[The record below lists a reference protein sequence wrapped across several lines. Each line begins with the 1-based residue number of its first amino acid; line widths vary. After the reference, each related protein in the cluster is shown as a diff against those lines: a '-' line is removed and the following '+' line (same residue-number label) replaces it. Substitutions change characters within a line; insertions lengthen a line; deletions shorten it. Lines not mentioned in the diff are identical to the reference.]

1 MPNLSSLDS
10 RQHAVTGLTSAQV
23 AERIELGLTNA
34 QKLDSSRSF
43 ASILRANHFTLF
55 NAVVGGAFIVLLLL
69 GQWKD
74 ALFGFAV
81 VTNISIGIIQEF
93 IAKRSLDQLALLHQ
107 PDARVRRNGEVVQI
121 EVHQIVL
128 DDLLE
133 LRAGDQILADAVVI
147 EHKGIDI
154 DESLLTGESE
164 PVQKNEGDEV
174 LAGSGVMEGSATAR
188 VIRVGADTY
197 ASKITL
203 EARRFSLV
211 NSELRNSLAR
221 IVKWIS
227 WALVPMMAI
236 AINGQVQAVGGW
248 GFAISSGRWLEAL
261 VASIASIV
269 GMVPQG
275 LVLITSIAFA
285 VAALK
290 LSRRK
295 VLVQELPAVEGLAR
309 VDTICFD
316 KTGTLTQGE
325 IRFDEAAELAP
336 IAKTTGRATGSGNLG
351 GSSVEGSRFRD
362 WREVLGFFGA
372 HPDANA
378 TTLCLRGHFEA
389 PADLRST
396 AETAFT
402 SKLKYSS
409 FTFERAISGSGS
421 GAGGKHTHET
431 FTLGA
436 PEMVLDPKIHSD
448 ALSAASALANT
459 GRRTLV
465 LAASAGDANQD
476 SPAVRVPLAL
486 VTFREQVRT
495 DAAET
500 LGYFKAQGVNVKV
513 ISGDN
518 PNTVAA
524 VAREAGLEFE
534 GSGFDAR
541 NLPDNL
547 TELANLLETE
557 TVFGRVTPEQKRN
570 MVAAMQS
577 RGHVIAMTGDG
588 VNDALALKKADLGI
602 AMGSAAAATKA
613 VSNLV
618 LLDSKFSSLPGVV
631 SEGRRVIANIERVSR
646 LFLTKVV
653 WAMTLTLVFG
663 GFLWAY
669 PILPRQISAMDVFTI
684 GLPSFAL
691 ALLPNPRR
699 YVPGFLKRALLFCLP
714 GGLII
719 GGAVITLDIWLRG
732 LGYSV
737 EQERTSTTILI
748 SLAGLWVLAALAR
761 PFTKASFVIVLAM
774 YGLMV
779 ITFSV
784 PLIGSFFGF
793 AQLNPEQWLAP
804 VALGVLVCAGL
815 ETVNRV
821 VATKAQAR

>member
-1 MPNLSSLDS
+1 MPNLTNLDA
-10 RQHAVTGLTSAQV
+10 RQHAITGLTSAQV
-23 AERIELGLTNA
+23 AERESEGLTNS
-34 QKLDSSRSF
+34 QKLDSSRSLG
-43 ASILRANHFTLF
+43 SILRANLFTLF
-55 NAVVGGAFIVLLLL
+55 NAVVGGSFLILVAL
-69 GQWKD
+69 GQFKD

-81 VTNISIGIIQEF
+81 ITNITIGIVQEF
-93 IAKRSLDQLALLHQ
+93 IAKRALDRLALLHQ
-107 PDARVRRNGEVVQI
+107 PAARVRRDGEIMQI
-121 EVHQIVL
+121 AVHQIVL

-133 LRAGDQILADAVVI
+133 LRAGDQILADAVVLHNSDL
-147 EHKGIDI
+147 EV

-164 PVQKNEGDEV
+164 SVQKTAGDEL
-174 LAGSGVMEGSATAR
+174 LAGSGVMQGAASAR
-188 VIRVGADTY
+188 VVRVGADTY

-221 IVKWIS
+221 VVKWIS
-227 WALVPMMAI
+227 WALVPLMAI

-248 GFAISSGRWLEAL
+248 SKAVANGRWLEAL

-290 LSRRK
+290 LARRK

-325 IRFDEAAELAP
+325 IQFDAVHKMPEADESNY
-336 IAKTTGRATGSGNLG
+336 RN
-351 GSSVEGSRFRD
+351 
-362 WREVLGFFGA
+362 WHEVLGFFGA

-378 TTLCLRGHFEA
+378 TTICLRGHFEA
-389 PADLRST
+389 S
-396 AETAFT
+396 AELKATEQTAFS
-402 SKLKYSS
+402 SKLKQSQ
-409 FTFERAISGSGS
+409 FTFASDQKTGQPVRF
-421 GAGGKHTHET
+421 ET

-436 PEMVLDPKIHSD
+436 PEMVLDSKMHAQ
-448 ALSAASALANT
+448 ALAAASALAKS

-465 LAASAGDANQD
+465 LAASIGPLSQDCAAN
-476 SPAVRVPLAL
+476 RVPLVL
-486 VTFREQVRT
+486 VTFREQVRF

-500 LGYFKAQGVNVKV
+500 LGYFKAQGVTVKV

-534 GSGFDAR
+534 GNGFDAR
-541 NLPDNL
+541 GLPQNI

-557 TVFGRVTPEQKRN
+557 TVFGRVTPEQKRD

-577 RGHVIAMTGDG
+577 RGHCIAMTGDG

-602 AMGSAAAATKA
+602 AMGTAAAATKA

-618 LLDSKFSSLPGVV
+618 LLDSRFASLPSVV
-631 SEGRRVIANIERVSR
+631 DEGRRVIANIDRVSR

-653 WAMTLTLVFG
+653 WAMIMTLVFG
-663 GFLWAY
+663 LAMWAY

-684 GLPSFAL
+684 GVPAFAL
-691 ALLPNPRR
+691 ALLPNPKR
-699 YVPGFLKRALLFCLP
+699 YAGGFLQRALYFCVP
-714 GGLII
+714 AGLLI
-719 GGAVITLDIWLRG
+719 GGAVISLDLFYGSTGW
-732 LGYSV
+732 SV
-737 EQERTSTTILI
+737 AQQQTSTAIVM
-748 SLAGLWVLAALAR
+748 SLAGLWVLTALAR
-761 PFTKASFVIVLAM
+761 PFTRASLGIVAGM
-774 YGLMV
+774 YALM
-779 ITFSV
+779 IATFAV
-784 PLIGSFFGF
+784 PAVAQFFGF
-793 AQLNPEQWLAP
+793 GSLSPQQQLAP
-804 VALGVLVCAGL
+804 VALGLLVCAGL

-821 VATKAQAR
+821 VATKVSAR

>member
-1 MPNLSSLDS
+1 MAVLSTLDEA
-10 RQHAVTGLTSAQV
+10 QLAATGLTSAQV
-23 AERIELGLTNA
+23 TERVELGLTNQ
-34 QKLDSSRSF
+34 QKMDSSRSF
-43 ASILRANHFTLF
+43 ASILRANLFTLF
-55 NAVVGGAFIVLLLL
+55 NAVVGGAFLILLAL

-93 IAKRSLDQLALLHQ
+93 IAKRALDRLALLHQ
-107 PDARVRRNGEVVQI
+107 PNARVRRNGESVQI
-121 EVHQIVL
+121 ETHQIVL

-133 LRAGDQILADAVVI
+133 LRAGDQILADAVIV
-147 EHKGIDI
+147 EQRDVDI

-164 PVQKNEGDEV
+164 PVQKRVGDEV
-174 LAGSGVMEGSATAR
+174 LAGSGVLEGSATAR

-211 NSELRNSLAR
+211 SSELRNSLAR
-221 IVKWIS
+221 IIKWIS
-227 WALVPMMAI
+227 WALVPMMLI

-248 GFAISSGRWLEAL
+248 GSALQDGRWLEAT

-290 LSRRK
+290 LSRQK

-316 KTGTLTQGE
+316 KTGTLTQGD
-325 IRFDEAAELAP
+325 IRFDAMKELA
-336 IAKTTGRATGSGNLG
+336 A
-351 GSSVEGSRFRD
+351 SSNFRD

-372 HPDANA
+372 QADANA
-378 TTLCLRGHFEA
+378 TTLCLRGHFTA
-389 PADLRST
+389 PNSLT
-396 AETAFT
+396 AVGSVPF
-402 SKLKYSS
+402 SSSRKFSS
-409 FTFERAISGSGS
+409 FTFAASSGQGF
-421 GAGGKHTHET
+421 ET

-436 PEMVLDPKIHSD
+436 PEMVLDAKTHAD
-448 ALSAASALANT
+448 ALAAAGELANM

-465 LAASAGDANQD
+465 LTASAGAADQD
-476 SPAVRVPLAL
+476 LPTSRVALAL
-486 VTFREQVRT
+486 VTFREQVRL

-500 LGYFKAQGVNVKV
+500 LGYFKAQGVTVKV

-524 VAREAGLEFE
+524 VAREAGLEFQ
-534 GSGFDAR
+534 GTGFDAR
-541 NLPDNL
+541 NLPENL
-547 TELANLLETE
+547 TELANILEVE
-557 TVFGRVTPEQKRN
+557 SVFGRVTPEQKRN

-663 GFLWAY
+663 IFLWAY

-691 ALLPNPRR
+691 ALLPNSRR
-699 YVPGFLKRALLFCLP
+699 YLPGFLKRALYFCVP
-714 GGLII
+714 GGLIV
-719 GGAVITLDIWLRG
+719 GGSVIALDVWLRSA
-732 LGYSV
+732 GYSV
-737 EQERTSTTILI
+737 EEERTSTAILMSI
-748 SLAGLWVLAALAR
+748 AGLWVLCALAR
-761 PFTKASFVIVLAM
+761 PFTRASLSIVVAM
-774 YGLMV
+774 YALMV
-779 ITFSV
+779 GTFAV
-784 PLIGSFFGF
+784 PAIGNFFGF
-793 AQLNPEQWLAP
+793 TQLDPAQWFAP
-804 VALGVLVCAGL
+804 VLLGVLVCAGL
-815 ETVNRV
+815 ETVNRL
-821 VATKAQAR
+821 VAARAVTVGTAQPN

>member
-1 MPNLSSLDS
+1 MPEISNLDA
-10 RQHAVTGLTSAQV
+10 RQHAITGLTSAQV
-23 AERIELGLTNA
+23 IERETAGLTNA
-34 QKLDSSRSF
+34 QKLDSSRSLG
-43 ASILRANHFTLF
+43 SILRANIFTLF
-55 NAVVGGAFIVLLLL
+55 NAVVGGSFLLLVAL
-69 GQWKD
+69 GQFKD

-81 VTNISIGIIQEF
+81 ITNITIGIVQEF
-93 IAKRSLDQLALLHQ
+93 IAKRALDRLALLHQ
-107 PDARVRRNGEVVQI
+107 PNARVRRDGEIVQVA
-121 EVHQIVL
+121 VHQVVL

-147 EHKGIDI
+147 DNRGIDI

-164 PVQKNEGDEV
+164 SVQKNVGDEL
-174 LAGSGVMEGSATAR
+174 LAGSGVMQGSATAR
-188 VIRVGADTY
+188 VIRVGAETY

-227 WALVPMMAI
+227 WALIPMMAI
-236 AINGQVQAVGGW
+236 AINGQMQAVGGW
-248 GFAISSGRWLEAL
+248 STAVASGRWLEA
-261 VASIASIV
+261 VVGSVASIV

-290 LSRRK
+290 LSRSK

-325 IRFDEAAELAP
+325 IQFDAVRDLAP
-336 IAKTTGRATGSGNLG
+336 AATAH
-351 GSSVEGSRFRD
+351 RFRD
-362 WREVLGFFGA
+362 YREVLGFFGG

-378 TTLCLRGHFEA
+378 TTLCLRGHFSA
-389 PADLRST
+389 PQDLVATELTEFS
-396 AETAFT
+396 

-409 FTFERAISGSGS
+409 FTFEAANRGD
-421 GAGGKHTHET
+421 AGNNTQFET

-436 PEMVLDPKIHSD
+436 PEMVLDQNLHAD
-448 ALSAASALANT
+448 TLAAAGELANS

-465 LAASAGDANQD
+465 LAASAGLTAEAA
-476 SPAVRVPLAL
+476 PASRVALAL
-486 VTFREQVRT
+486 VTFREQVRA
-495 DAAET
+495 DAADT
-500 LGYFKAQGVNVKV
+500 LGYFKAQGVTVKV

-524 VAREAGLEFE
+524 VAREAGLEFD
-534 GSGFDAR
+534 GAGFDAR
-541 NLPDNL
+541 NLPENI
-547 TELANLLETE
+547 TELANLLETH

-602 AMGSAAAATKA
+602 ALGSAAAATKA

-618 LLDSKFSSLPGVV
+618 LLDSRFSSLPSVV
-631 SEGRRVIANIERVSR
+631 DEGRRVIANMERVSR

-663 GFLWAY
+663 LAMWSY

-684 GLPSFAL
+684 GAPAFAL
-691 ALLPNPRR
+691 ALLPNPKR
-699 YVPGFLKRALLFCLP
+699 YLPGFLKRALYFCVP

-719 GGAVITLDIWLRG
+719 GGAVIAVDVYLSGTDLPAAG
-732 LGYSV
+732 
-737 EQERTSTTILI
+737 QQTSTAILM

-761 PFTKASFVIVLAM
+761 PFTRASLSIVVAM
-774 YGLMV
+774 YALMV
-779 ITFSV
+779 ATFAV
-784 PLIGSFFGF
+784 PAVAQFFGF
-793 AQLNPEQWLAP
+793 GQLEPGQWLVP

-815 ETVNRV
+815 EAVNRV
-821 VATKAQAR
+821 VATKALAR

>member
-1 MPNLSSLDS
+1 MPNLNPLDETQLAS
-10 RQHAVTGLTSAQV
+10 TGLTSAQV
-23 AERIELGLTNA
+23 AERVELGLVNQ

-43 ASILRANHFTLF
+43 ASILRANLFTLF
-55 NAVVGGAFIVLLLL
+55 NAVVGGAFLILLAL

-93 IAKRSLDQLALLHQ
+93 IAKRALDRLALLHQ
-107 PDARVRRNGEVVQI
+107 PNARVRRNGESVQI
-121 EVHQIVL
+121 ETRQIVL

-133 LRAGDQILADAVVI
+133 LRAGDQILADAVIV
-147 EHKGIDI
+147 EQRNIDI

-164 PVQKNEGDEV
+164 PVQKGVGDEV
-174 LAGSGVMEGSATAR
+174 LAGSGVLEGSATAR

-211 NSELRNSLAR
+211 SSELRNSLAR
-221 IVKWIS
+221 IIKWIS
-227 WALVPMMAI
+227 WALVPMMLI

-248 GFAISSGRWLEAL
+248 SSALRDGRWLEAT

-290 LSRRK
+290 LSRQK

-316 KTGTLTQGE
+316 KTGTLTQGD
-325 IRFDEAAELAP
+325 IRFDAAQELAS
-336 IAKTTGRATGSGNLG
+336 GSN
-351 GSSVEGSRFRD
+351 FRE
-362 WREVLGFFGA
+362 WREVLGFFGVQA
-372 HPDANA
+372 DANA
-378 TTLCLRGHFEA
+378 TTLCLRGHFTA
-389 PADLRST
+389 PNSLT
-396 AETAFT
+396 AVGSVPF
-402 SKLKYSS
+402 SSSRKFSS
-409 FTFERAISGSGS
+409 FTFAASSGQGF
-421 GAGGKHTHET
+421 ET

-436 PEMVLDPKIHSD
+436 PEMVLDAKTHAD
-448 ALSAASALANT
+448 ALAAAGELANT

-465 LAASAGDANQD
+465 LTASAGAADQD
-476 SPAVRVPLAL
+476 LPTSRVALAL
-486 VTFREQVRT
+486 VTFREQVRL

-500 LGYFKAQGVNVKV
+500 LGYFKAQGVTVKV

-534 GSGFDAR
+534 GRGVDAR
-541 NLPDNL
+541 NLPENL
-547 TELANLLETE
+547 TELANILEVE
-557 TVFGRVTPEQKRN
+557 SVFGRVTPEQKRN

-602 AMGSAAAATKA
+602 AMGTAAAATKA
-613 VSNLV
+613 VANLV

-663 GFLWAY
+663 SFLLAY

-691 ALLPNPRR
+691 ALLPNSRR
-699 YVPGFLKRALLFCLP
+699 YLPGFLKRSLYFCVP

-719 GGAVITLDIWLRG
+719 GGAVIALDIWLRG
-732 LGYSV
+732 AGYSV
-737 EQERTSTTILI
+737 EAERTSTAILMSI
-748 SLAGLWVLAALAR
+748 AGLWVLCALAR
-761 PFTKASFVIVLAM
+761 PFTRASLTIVLAM
-774 YGLMV
+774 YALMV
-779 ITFSV
+779 ATFAV
-784 PLIGSFFGF
+784 PAVAHFFGF
-793 AQLNPEQWLAP
+793 AQLEPQQWLVP
-804 VALGVLVCAGL
+804 VLLGGLVCAGL
-815 ETVNRV
+815 ETVNRL
-821 VATKAQAR
+821 VAARAIALSAAQPN

>member
-1 MPNLSSLDS
+1 MPTLSLVDE
-10 RQHAVTGLTSAQV
+10 RQHAITGLTTAQV
-23 AERIELGLTNA
+23 IEREAAGLTNA
-34 QKLDSSRSF
+34 QKLDTSRSF
-43 ASILRANHFTLF
+43 SAILRANLFTLF
-55 NAVVGGAFIVLLLL
+55 NAVVGGAFLILVAL

-81 VTNISIGIIQEF
+81 ITNISIGIIQEF
-93 IAKRSLDQLALLHQ
+93 IAKRSLDRLALLHQ
-107 PDARVRRNGEVVQI
+107 PNARVRRDGEVIQVQ
-121 EVHQIVL
+121 VHQIVL

-133 LRAGDQILADAVVI
+133 LRAGDQILADAVVV
-147 EHKGIDI
+147 ENFGIDV

-164 PVQKNEGDEV
+164 PVQKNVGDEV

-188 VIRVGADTY
+188 VIRVGAETY

-211 NSELRNSLAR
+211 SSELRNSLAR

-227 WALVPMMAI
+227 WALIPMMAI

-248 GFAISSGRWLEAL
+248 SHVFDDGHWLEAI
-261 VASIASIV
+261 VGSIASIV

-325 IRFDEAAELAP
+325 IRYDAVHELPGAASESF
-336 IAKTTGRATGSGNLG
+336 KN
-351 GSSVEGSRFRD
+351 

-389 PADLRST
+389 PADLK
-396 AETAFT
+396 AIETVAFN
-402 SKLKYSS
+402 SKNKYSS
-409 FTFERAISGSGS
+409 FAFDGSEG
-421 GAGGKHTHET
+421 TTQT
-431 FTLGA
+431 FTFGA
-436 PEMVLDPKIHSD
+436 PEMVLDASKHAD
-448 ALSAASALANT
+448 ALAAATELANS

-465 LAASAGDANQD
+465 FTASAGAVAQD
-476 SPAVRVPLAL
+476 SPTTRLPLAL
-486 VTFREQVRT
+486 VTFREQVRLE
-495 DAAET
+495 AADT
-500 LGYFKAQGVNVKV
+500 LSYFKAQGVAVKV
-513 ISGDN
+513 ISGDS

-524 VAREAGLEFE
+524 VAREAGLEFD
-534 GSGFDAR
+534 GKGFDAR
-541 NLPDNL
+541 NLPENI

-557 TVFGRVTPEQKRN
+557 SVFGRVTPEQKRS
-570 MVAAMQS
+570 MVAALQS

-613 VSNLV
+613 VANLV

-631 SEGRRVIANIERVSR
+631 DEGRRVIANIERVSR

-699 YVPGFLKRALLFCLP
+699 YLPGFLKRALYFCVP

-719 GGAVITLDIWLRG
+719 GGAVIALDVWLRG
-732 LGYSV
+732 LGFTA
-737 EQERTSTTILI
+737 EQERTCTTILM
-748 SLAGLWVLAALAR
+748 SLAGLWVLSALAR
-761 PFTKASFVIVLAM
+761 PFTRASLAIVLAM
-774 YGLMV
+774 YGLMAL
-779 ITFSV
+779 TFGA
-784 PLIGSFFGF
+784 PAIGSFFGF
-793 AQLNPEQWLAP
+793 AQLSIEQWLPP

-815 ETVNRV
+815 EIVNRV

>member
-1 MPNLSSLDS
+1 MPNQSIADQPNLSNVDE
-10 RQHAVTGLTSAQV
+10 RQYAATGLTSAQV
-23 AERIELGLTNA
+23 IEREAAGLVNA
-34 QKLDSSRSF
+34 QKLDTSRSF
-43 ASILRANHFTLF
+43 SAILRANLFTLF
-55 NAVVGGAFIVLLLL
+55 NAVVGGAFLILLAL

-81 VTNISIGIIQEF
+81 ITNISIGIIQEF
-93 IAKRSLDQLALLHQ
+93 IAKRSLDKLALLHQ
-107 PDARVRRNGEVVQI
+107 PSARVRRNGEVLQI
-121 EVHQIVL
+121 AVHQIVL

-133 LRAGDQILADAVVI
+133 LRAGDQILADAVVF
-147 EHKGIDI
+147 ENFGLDV

-164 PVQKNEGDEV
+164 PVQKQVGDEV

-188 VIRVGADTY
+188 VIRVGAETY

-221 IVKWIS
+221 VVKWIS
-227 WALVPMMAI
+227 WALIPLMAI
-236 AINGQVQAVGGW
+236 AINGQIQAVGGPQAA
-248 GFAISSGRWLEAL
+248 FTDNRWLEAL

-325 IRFDEAAELAP
+325 IRFDAAHELAL
-336 IAKTTGRATGSGNLG
+336 AEAGTSSATAGL
-351 GSSVEGSRFRD
+351 D
-362 WREVLGFFGA
+362 WRQVLGFFGS

-378 TTLCLRGHFEA
+378 TTICLRGHFEA
-389 PADLRST
+389 GSLESS
-396 AETAFT
+396 ESVAFN

-409 FTFERAISGSGS
+409 FAFATEQGTR
-421 GAGGKHTHET
+421 T
-431 FTLGA
+431 FTFGA
-436 PEMVLDPKIHSD
+436 PEMVLDTRLHAETLAK
-448 ALSAASALANT
+448 ATELANT

-465 LAASAGDANQD
+465 LTVSSGSTQD
-476 SPAVRVPLAL
+476 DEPARRTPLAL
-486 VTFREQVRT
+486 ATFREQVRLE
-495 DAAET
+495 AADT
-500 LGYFKAQGVNVKV
+500 LSYFKAQGVNVKV
-513 ISGDN
+513 ISGDS

-534 GSGFDAR
+534 GKGFDAR
-541 NLPDNL
+541 NLPENI

-557 TVFGRVTPEQKRN
+557 AVFGRVTPEQKRS
-570 MVAAMQS
+570 MVAALQS

-613 VSNLV
+613 VANLV

-631 SEGRRVIANIERVSR
+631 DEGRRVIANIERVSR

-663 GFLWAY
+663 LLLWAY
-669 PILPRQISAMDVFTI
+669 PILPRHLSAMDVFTI

-699 YVPGFLKRALLFCLP
+699 YVPGFLKRALYFCLP

-719 GGAVITLDIWLRG
+719 GGAVIG
-732 LGYSV
+732 LEVWMQGQSFTF
-737 EQERTSTTILI
+737 EQQSTSTTILM
-748 SLAGLWVLAALAR
+748 SLAGLWVLTALAR
-761 PFTKASFVIVLAM
+761 PFTRASLAIVLAM
-774 YGLMV
+774 YGLMTL
-779 ITFSV
+779 TFALPIV
-784 PLIGSFFGF
+784 GSFFEF
-793 AQLNPEQWLAP
+793 VQLEPSQWIAP
-804 VALGVLVCAGL
+804 VAIGVLVCAGL
-815 ETVNRV
+815 EVVNRV
-821 VATKAQAR
+821 VATKALAR

>member
-1 MPNLSSLDS
+1 MATLTTLDET
-10 RQHAVTGLTSAQV
+10 QLAANGLTSAQV
-23 AERIELGLTNA
+23 AERVELGLVNQ

-43 ASILRANHFTLF
+43 ATILRANLFTLF
-55 NAVVGGAFIVLLLL
+55 NAVVGGAFIILLAL

-81 VTNISIGIIQEF
+81 VTNISIGIIQEY
-93 IAKRSLDQLALLHQ
+93 IAKRALDRLALLHQ
-107 PDARVRRNGEVVQI
+107 PNARVRRNGETLQI
-121 EVHQIVL
+121 ETHQIVL

-133 LRAGDQILADAVVI
+133 LRAGDQILADAVIV
-147 EHKGIDI
+147 EHRDVDI

-164 PVQKNEGDEV
+164 PVQKQIGDEV
-174 LAGSGVMEGSATAR
+174 LAGSGVLEGSATAR

-211 NSELRNSLAR
+211 SSELRNSLAR
-221 IVKWIS
+221 IIKWIS
-227 WALVPMMAI
+227 WALVPMMLI

-248 GFAISSGRWLEAL
+248 SSALKDGRWLEAA

-325 IRFDEAAELAP
+325 IRFDATHELVADP
-336 IAKTTGRATGSGNLG
+336 
-351 GSSVEGSRFRD
+351 RFRD
-362 WREVLGFFGA
+362 WHEVLGFFGA
-372 HPDANA
+372 DVDANA
-378 TTLCLRGHFEA
+378 TTLCLRAHFNA
-389 PADLRST
+389 PARLVAVGSIPFSSSRK
-396 AETAFT
+396 F
-402 SKLKYSS
+402 SS
-409 FTFERAISGSGS
+409 FTFAASSGQGF
-421 GAGGKHTHET
+421 ET

-436 PEMVLDPKIHSD
+436 PEMVLDAKTHAD
-448 ALSAASALANT
+448 ALAAAGELANT

-465 LAASAGDANQD
+465 LTASAGAADQD
-476 SPAVRVPLAL
+476 LPTSRVALAL
-486 VTFREQVRT
+486 VTFREKVRL

-500 LGYFKAQGVNVKV
+500 LGYFKAQGVTVKV

-534 GSGFDAR
+534 GNGFDAR
-541 NLPDNL
+541 NLPENL
-547 TELANLLETE
+547 TELANILESE
-557 TVFGRVTPEQKRN
+557 SVFGRVTPEQKRN

-663 GFLWAY
+663 TFLWAY

-691 ALLPNPRR
+691 ALLPNARR
-699 YVPGFLKRALLFCLP
+699 YVPGFLKRSLYFCVP
-714 GGLII
+714 AGLII
-719 GGAVITLDIWLRG
+719 GGAVIALDVWLRSAG
-732 LGYSV
+732 HSV
-737 EQERTSTTILI
+737 EEERTSTAILMSI
-748 SLAGLWVLAALAR
+748 AGLWVLCALAR
-761 PFTKASFVIVLAM
+761 PFTRASLSIVIAM
-774 YGLMV
+774 YALMV
-779 ITFSV
+779 ATFAV
-784 PLIGSFFGF
+784 PAVANFFGF
-793 AQLNPEQWLAP
+793 AQLAPQQWLAP

-815 ETVNRV
+815 ETVNRL
-821 VATKAQAR
+821 VAAKATAS

>member
-1 MPNLSSLDS
+1 MAVLSTLDEA
-10 RQHAVTGLTSAQV
+10 QLAATGLTSAQV
-23 AERIELGLTNA
+23 TERVELGLTNQ
-34 QKLDSSRSF
+34 QKMDSSRSF
-43 ASILRANHFTLF
+43 ASILRANLFTLF
-55 NAVVGGAFIVLLLL
+55 NAVVGGAFLILLAL

-93 IAKRSLDQLALLHQ
+93 IAKRALDRLALLHQ
-107 PDARVRRNGEVVQI
+107 PNARVRRNGESVQI
-121 EVHQIVL
+121 ETHQIVL

-133 LRAGDQILADAVVI
+133 LRAGDQILADAVIV
-147 EHKGIDI
+147 EQRDIDI

-164 PVQKNEGDEV
+164 PVQKRVGDEV
-174 LAGSGVMEGSATAR
+174 LAGSGVLEGSATAR

-211 NSELRNSLAR
+211 SSELRNSLAR
-221 IVKWIS
+221 IIKWIS
-227 WALVPMMAI
+227 WALVPMMLI

-248 GFAISSGRWLEAL
+248 SSALKDGRWLEAT

-285 VAALK
+285 MAALK
-290 LSRRK
+290 LSRQK

-316 KTGTLTQGE
+316 KTGTLTQGD
-325 IRFDEAAELAP
+325 IRFDATKELA
-336 IAKTTGRATGSGNLG
+336 A
-351 GSSVEGSRFRD
+351 SSNFRD
-362 WREVLGFFGA
+362 WGEVLGFFGA
-372 HPDANA
+372 QADANA
-378 TTLCLRGHFEA
+378 TTLCLRGHFTA
-389 PADLRST
+389 PAGLT
-396 AETAFT
+396 ASDAVAFT
-402 SKLKYSS
+402 SSKKLSS
-409 FTFERAISGSGS
+409 FTFAANSGQGF
-421 GAGGKHTHET
+421 ET

-436 PEMVLDPKIHSD
+436 PEMVLDAKTHAD
-448 ALSAASALANT
+448 ALAAAGELANT

-465 LAASAGDANQD
+465 LTASAGAADQD
-476 SPAVRVPLAL
+476 LPTSRVALAL
-486 VTFREQVRT
+486 VTFREQVRL

-500 LGYFKAQGVNVKV
+500 LGYFKAQGVTVKV

-534 GSGFDAR
+534 GNGFDAR

-547 TELANLLETE
+547 TELANILEVE
-557 TVFGRVTPEQKRN
+557 SVFGRVTPEQKRN

-663 GFLWAY
+663 SFLWAY

-691 ALLPNPRR
+691 ALLPNSRR
-699 YVPGFLKRALLFCLP
+699 YLPGFLKRALYFCVP
-714 GGLII
+714 GGLIV
-719 GGAVITLDIWLRG
+719 GGSVIALDVWLRNA
-732 LGYSV
+732 GYSV
-737 EQERTSTTILI
+737 EEERTSTAIVMSI
-748 SLAGLWVLAALAR
+748 AGLWVLCALAR
-761 PFTKASFVIVLAM
+761 PFTRASLSIVVAM
-774 YGLMV
+774 YALMV
-779 ITFSV
+779 ATFAV
-784 PLIGSFFGF
+784 PAIGNFFGF
-793 AQLNPEQWLAP
+793 TQLDPAQWFAP
-804 VALGVLVCAGL
+804 VVLGVLVCAGL
-815 ETVNRV
+815 ETVNRL
-821 VATKAQAR
+821 VAARTVTVGTAQPN

>member
-1 MPNLSSLDS
+1 MPTLSIVDES
-10 RQHAVTGLTSAQV
+10 QHRITGLTNAQV
-23 AERIELGLTNA
+23 IEREAAGLTNA
-34 QKLDSSRSF
+34 QKLDTSRSF
-43 ASILRANHFTLF
+43 SSILRANLFTLF
-55 NAVVGGAFIVLLLL
+55 NAVVGGSFLILVVL
-69 GQWKD
+69 GQFKD

-81 VTNISIGIIQEF
+81 ITNISIGIVQEF
-93 IAKRSLDQLALLHQ
+93 IAKRSLDRLALLHQ
-107 PDARVRRNGEVVQI
+107 PNARVRRDGEVMQI
-121 EVHQIVL
+121 AVHQIVL

-147 EHKGIDI
+147 ENNGIDI

-164 PVQKNEGDEV
+164 PVQKTVGDEV
-174 LAGSGVMEGSATAR
+174 LAGSGVLEGSATAR
-188 VIRVGADTY
+188 VIRVGAETY

-211 NSELRNSLAR
+211 SSELRNSLAR

-227 WALVPMMAI
+227 WALIPMMAI

-248 GFAISSGRWLEAL
+248 NTAFKNGRWLEAL

-325 IRFDEAAELAP
+325 LRFDAVHELP
-336 IAKTTGRATGSGNLG
+336 NTP
-351 GSSVEGSRFRD
+351 SSFQNWRD
-362 WREVLGFFGA
+362 VLGFFGA

-389 PADLRST
+389 PSSMT
-396 AETAFT
+396 ALETVAFN
-402 SKLKYSS
+402 SKNKYSS
-409 FTFERAISGSGS
+409 FVFA
-421 GAGGKHTHET
+421 GADGAPQT

-436 PEMVLDPKIHSD
+436 PEMVLDSSKHAE
-448 ALSAASALANT
+448 ALAAALKLANT

-465 LAASAGDANQD
+465 IAASSGGLTTD
-476 SPAVRVPLAL
+476 SAATREPLAL
-486 VTFREQVRT
+486 VTFREQVRLE
-495 DAAET
+495 AADT
-500 LGYFKAQGVNVKV
+500 LSYFKAQGVTVKV
-513 ISGDN
+513 ISGDS

-524 VAREAGLEFE
+524 VAREAGLDFE
-534 GSGFDAR
+534 GQGFDAR
-541 NLPDNL
+541 NLPENI
-547 TELANLLETE
+547 TELANLLETQ
-557 TVFGRVTPEQKRN
+557 TVFGRVTPEQKRS

-613 VSNLV
+613 VANLV

-631 SEGRRVIANIERVSR
+631 DEGRRVIANIERVSR

-663 GFLWAY
+663 GFMWAY

-699 YVPGFLKRALLFCLP
+699 YVRGFLKRALFFCLP

-719 GGAVITLDIWLRG
+719 GGAVIALDVWLRG
-732 LGYSV
+732 LGYTA
-737 EQERTSTTILI
+737 EQERTCTAILM

-761 PFTKASFVIVLAM
+761 PFTRASLAIVVAM
-774 YGLMV
+774 YALM
-779 ITFSV
+779 IGTFAT
-784 PLIGSFFGF
+784 PAIGQFFGF
-793 AQLNPEQWLAP
+793 AELSFNQWMPP
-804 VALGVLVCAGL
+804 VALGILVCAGL

-821 VATKAQAR
+821 VATKAPTR

>member
-1 MPNLSSLDS
+1 MAVLSTLDEA
-10 RQHAVTGLTSAQV
+10 QLAATGLTSAQV
-23 AERIELGLTNA
+23 TERVGLGLVNQ

-43 ASILRANHFTLF
+43 ASILRANLFTLF
-55 NAVVGGAFIVLLLL
+55 NAVVGGAFLILLAL

-93 IAKRSLDQLALLHQ
+93 IAKRALDRLALLHQ
-107 PDARVRRNGEVVQI
+107 PNARVRRNGESLQI
-121 EVHQIVL
+121 ETHQIVL

-133 LRAGDQILADAVVI
+133 LRAGDQILADAVIV
-147 EHKGIDI
+147 EQRDIDI

-164 PVQKNEGDEV
+164 PVQKRVGDEV
-174 LAGSGVMEGSATAR
+174 LAGSGVLEGSATAR
-188 VIRVGADTY
+188 VNRVGADTY

-211 NSELRNSLAR
+211 SSELRNSLAR
-221 IVKWIS
+221 IIKWIS
-227 WALVPMMAI
+227 WALVPMMLI

-248 GFAISSGRWLEAL
+248 SSALHDGRWLEAT

-290 LSRRK
+290 LSRQK

-316 KTGTLTQGE
+316 KTGTLTQGD
-325 IRFDEAAELAP
+325 IRFDAAKELA
-336 IAKTTGRATGSGNLG
+336 AGSN
-351 GSSVEGSRFRD
+351 FRD

-372 HPDANA
+372 QADANA
-378 TTLCLRGHFEA
+378 TTLCLRGHFTA
-389 PADLRST
+389 PAGLT
-396 AETAFT
+396 ASDAVAFT
-402 SKLKYSS
+402 SSKKLSS
-409 FTFERAISGSGS
+409 FTFAANSGQGF
-421 GAGGKHTHET
+421 ET

-436 PEMVLDPKIHSD
+436 PEMVLDAKTHAD
-448 ALSAASALANT
+448 ALAAAGELANT

-465 LAASAGDANQD
+465 LTASAGAADQD
-476 SPAVRVPLAL
+476 LPTSRVALAL
-486 VTFREQVRT
+486 VTFREQVRL

-500 LGYFKAQGVNVKV
+500 LGYFKAQGVTVKV

-524 VAREAGLEFE
+524 VAREAGLEFQ
-534 GSGFDAR
+534 GTGFDAR
-541 NLPDNL
+541 NLPENL
-547 TELANLLETE
+547 TELANILEVE
-557 TVFGRVTPEQKRN
+557 SVFGRVTPEQKRN

-663 GFLWAY
+663 SFLWAY

-691 ALLPNPRR
+691 ALLPNSRR
-699 YVPGFLKRALLFCLP
+699 YLPGFLKRALYFCVP
-714 GGLII
+714 GGLIV
-719 GGAVITLDIWLRG
+719 GGSVIALDVWLRSA
-732 LGYSV
+732 GYSV
-737 EQERTSTTILI
+737 EEERSSTAILMSI
-748 SLAGLWVLAALAR
+748 AGLWVLCALAR
-761 PFTKASFVIVLAM
+761 PFTRASLSIVVAM
-774 YGLMV
+774 YALMV
-779 ITFSV
+779 GTFAV
-784 PLIGSFFGF
+784 PAIGNFFGF
-793 AQLNPEQWLAP
+793 TQLDPAQWFAP
-804 VALGVLVCAGL
+804 VVLGVLVCAGL
-815 ETVNRV
+815 ETVNRL
-821 VATKAQAR
+821 VAARTVTVGTAQPN

>member
-1 MPNLSSLDS
+1 MAVLSTLDEA
-10 RQHAVTGLTSAQV
+10 QLAATGLTSAQV
-23 AERIELGLTNA
+23 TERVGLGLVNQ

-43 ASILRANHFTLF
+43 ASILRANLFTLF
-55 NAVVGGAFIVLLLL
+55 NAVVGGAFLILLAL

-93 IAKRSLDQLALLHQ
+93 IAKRALDRLALLHQ
-107 PDARVRRNGEVVQI
+107 PNARVRRNGESLQI
-121 EVHQIVL
+121 ETHQIVL

-133 LRAGDQILADAVVI
+133 LRAGDQILADAVIV
-147 EHKGIDI
+147 EQRDIDI

-164 PVQKNEGDEV
+164 PVQKRVGDEV
-174 LAGSGVMEGSATAR
+174 LAGSGVLEGSATAR
-188 VIRVGADTY
+188 VNRVGADTY

-211 NSELRNSLAR
+211 SSELRNSLAR
-221 IVKWIS
+221 IIKWIS
-227 WALVPMMAI
+227 WALVPMMLI

-248 GFAISSGRWLEAL
+248 SSALHDGRWLEAT

-290 LSRRK
+290 LSRQK

-316 KTGTLTQGE
+316 KTGTLTQGD
-325 IRFDEAAELAP
+325 IRFDAAKELA
-336 IAKTTGRATGSGNLG
+336 AGSN
-351 GSSVEGSRFRD
+351 FRD

-372 HPDANA
+372 QADANA
-378 TTLCLRGHFEA
+378 TTLCLRGHFTA
-389 PADLRST
+389 PAGLT
-396 AETAFT
+396 ASDAVAFT
-402 SKLKYSS
+402 SSKKLSS
-409 FTFERAISGSGS
+409 FTFAANSGQGF
-421 GAGGKHTHET
+421 ET

-436 PEMVLDPKIHSD
+436 PEMVLDAKTHAD
-448 ALSAASALANT
+448 ALAAAGELANT

-465 LAASAGDANQD
+465 LTASAGAADQD
-476 SPAVRVPLAL
+476 LPTSRVALAL
-486 VTFREQVRT
+486 VTFREQVRL

-500 LGYFKAQGVNVKV
+500 LGYFKAQGVTVKV

-524 VAREAGLEFE
+524 VAREAGLEFQ
-534 GSGFDAR
+534 GTGFDAR
-541 NLPDNL
+541 NLPENL
-547 TELANLLETE
+547 TELANILEVE
-557 TVFGRVTPEQKRN
+557 SVFGRVTPEQKRN

-663 GFLWAY
+663 SFLWAY

-691 ALLPNPRR
+691 ALLPNSRR
-699 YVPGFLKRALLFCLP
+699 YLPGFLKRALYFCVP
-714 GGLII
+714 GGLIV
-719 GGAVITLDIWLRG
+719 GGSVIALDVWLRNA
-732 LGYSV
+732 GYSV
-737 EQERTSTTILI
+737 EEERTSTAILMSI
-748 SLAGLWVLAALAR
+748 AGLWVLCALAR
-761 PFTKASFVIVLAM
+761 PFTRASLSIVVAM
-774 YGLMV
+774 YALMV
-779 ITFSV
+779 ATFAV
-784 PLIGSFFGF
+784 PAIGNFFGF
-793 AQLNPEQWLAP
+793 TQLDPAQWFAP
-804 VALGVLVCAGL
+804 VLLGVLVCAGL
-815 ETVNRV
+815 ETVNRL
-821 VATKAQAR
+821 VAARAVTVGTAQPN

>member
-1 MPNLSSLDS
+1 MAVLSTLDEA
-10 RQHAVTGLTSAQV
+10 QLAATGLTSAQV
-23 AERIELGLTNA
+23 TERVELGLTNQ
-34 QKLDSSRSF
+34 QKMDSSRSF
-43 ASILRANHFTLF
+43 ASILRANLFTLF
-55 NAVVGGAFIVLLLL
+55 NAVVGGAFLILLAL

-93 IAKRSLDQLALLHQ
+93 IAKRALDRLALLHQ
-107 PDARVRRNGEVVQI
+107 PNARVRRNGESVQI
-121 EVHQIVL
+121 ETHQIVL

-133 LRAGDQILADAVVI
+133 LRAGDQILADAVIV
-147 EHKGIDI
+147 EQRDVDI

-164 PVQKNEGDEV
+164 PVQKRVGDEV
-174 LAGSGVMEGSATAR
+174 LAGSGVLEGSATAR

-211 NSELRNSLAR
+211 SSELRNSLAR
-221 IVKWIS
+221 IIKWIS
-227 WALVPMMAI
+227 WALVPMMLI

-248 GFAISSGRWLEAL
+248 GSALQDGRWLEAT

-290 LSRRK
+290 LSRQK

-316 KTGTLTQGE
+316 KTGTLTQGD
-325 IRFDEAAELAP
+325 IRFDAMKELA
-336 IAKTTGRATGSGNLG
+336 A
-351 GSSVEGSRFRD
+351 SSNFRD

-372 HPDANA
+372 QADANA
-378 TTLCLRGHFEA
+378 TTLCLRGHFTA
-389 PADLRST
+389 PADLT
-396 AETAFT
+396 ASDAVAFT
-402 SKLKYSS
+402 SSKKLSS
-409 FTFERAISGSGS
+409 FTFAASGGQ
-421 GAGGKHTHET
+421 GFET

-436 PEMVLDPKIHSD
+436 PEMVLDAKTHAD
-448 ALSAASALANT
+448 ALAAAGELANM

-465 LAASAGDANQD
+465 LTASAGAADQD
-476 SPAVRVPLAL
+476 LPTSRVALAL
-486 VTFREQVRT
+486 VTFREQVRL

-500 LGYFKAQGVNVKV
+500 LGYFKAQGVTVKV

-524 VAREAGLEFE
+524 VAREAGLEFQ
-534 GSGFDAR
+534 GTGFDAR
-541 NLPDNL
+541 NLPENL
-547 TELANLLETE
+547 TELANILEVE
-557 TVFGRVTPEQKRN
+557 SVFGRVTPEQKRN

-663 GFLWAY
+663 IFLWAY

-691 ALLPNPRR
+691 ALLPNSRR
-699 YVPGFLKRALLFCLP
+699 YLPGFLKRALYFCVP
-714 GGLII
+714 GGLIV
-719 GGAVITLDIWLRG
+719 GGSVIALDVWLRSA
-732 LGYSV
+732 GYSV
-737 EQERTSTTILI
+737 EEERTSTAILMSI
-748 SLAGLWVLAALAR
+748 AGLWVLCALAR
-761 PFTKASFVIVLAM
+761 PFTRASLSIVVAM
-774 YGLMV
+774 YALMV
-779 ITFSV
+779 GTFAV
-784 PLIGSFFGF
+784 PAIGNFFGF
-793 AQLNPEQWLAP
+793 TQLDPAQWFAP
-804 VALGVLVCAGL
+804 VLLGVLVCAGL
-815 ETVNRV
+815 ETVNRL
-821 VATKAQAR
+821 VAARAVTVGTAQPN

>member
-1 MPNLSSLDS
+1 MATLTTLDET
-10 RQHAVTGLTSAQV
+10 QLAANGLTSAQV
-23 AERIELGLTNA
+23 AERVERGLVNQ

-43 ASILRANHFTLF
+43 ATILRANLFTLF
-55 NAVVGGAFIVLLLL
+55 NAVVGGAFIILLAL

-81 VTNISIGIIQEF
+81 VTNISIGIVQEY
-93 IAKRSLDQLALLHQ
+93 IAKRALDRLALLHQ
-107 PDARVRRNGEVVQI
+107 PNARVRRNGETLQI
-121 EVHQIVL
+121 ETHQIVL

-133 LRAGDQILADAVVI
+133 LRAGDQILADAVIV
-147 EHKGIDI
+147 EHRDVDI

-164 PVQKNEGDEV
+164 PVQKQIGDEV
-174 LAGSGVMEGSATAR
+174 LAGSGVLEGSATAR

-211 NSELRNSLAR
+211 SSELRNSLAR
-221 IVKWIS
+221 IIKWIS
-227 WALVPMMAI
+227 WALVPMMLI

-248 GFAISSGRWLEAL
+248 SSALKDGRWLEAA

-325 IRFDEAAELAP
+325 IRFDATHELADDP
-336 IAKTTGRATGSGNLG
+336 S
-351 GSSVEGSRFRD
+351 FRD
-362 WREVLGFFGA
+362 WRDVLGFFGA
-372 HPDANA
+372 DVEANA
-378 TTLCLRGHFEA
+378 TTLCLRAHFNA
-389 PADLRST
+389 PARLASVGSV
-396 AETAFT
+396 AF
-402 SKLKYSS
+402 SSSRKFSS
-409 FTFERAISGSGS
+409 FTFAASSGQGF
-421 GAGGKHTHET
+421 ET

-436 PEMVLDPKIHSD
+436 PEMLLDAITHAD
-448 ALSAASALANT
+448 ALAAAGELANT

-465 LAASAGDANQD
+465 LTASAGAADQD
-476 SPAVRVPLAL
+476 LPTSRVALAL
-486 VTFREQVRT
+486 VTFREKVRL

-500 LGYFKAQGVNVKV
+500 LGYFKAQGVTVKV

-534 GSGFDAR
+534 GNGFDAR

-547 TELANLLETE
+547 TELANILESE
-557 TVFGRVTPEQKRN
+557 SVFGRVTPEQKRN

-653 WAMTLTLVFG
+653 WAMTLSLVFG
-663 GFLWAY
+663 GLLWAY

-691 ALLPNPRR
+691 ALLPNARR
-699 YVPGFLKRALLFCLP
+699 YVPGFLKRSLYFCVP
-714 GGLII
+714 GGLIV
-719 GGAVITLDIWLRG
+719 GGAVIALDVWLRSAG
-732 LGYSV
+732 HSV
-737 EQERTSTTILI
+737 EEERTSTAILMSI
-748 SLAGLWVLAALAR
+748 AGLWVLCALAR
-761 PFTKASFVIVLAM
+761 PFTRASLSIVMAM
-774 YGLMV
+774 YALMV
-779 ITFSV
+779 ATFAV
-784 PLIGSFFGF
+784 PAVANFFGF
-793 AQLNPEQWLAP
+793 AQLAPQQWLAP

-815 ETVNRV
+815 ETVNRL
-821 VATKAQAR
+821 VAAKATAS

>member
-1 MPNLSSLDS
+1 MPNLSNLDA
-10 RQHAVTGLTSAQV
+10 RQHAATGLTSAQV
-23 AERIELGLTNA
+23 AERESEGLTNA

-43 ASILRANHFTLF
+43 ASILRANLFTLF
-55 NAVVGGAFIVLLLL
+55 NAVVGGAFLVLVIL
-69 GQWKD
+69 GQFKD

-81 VTNISIGIIQEF
+81 ITNITIGIVQEF
-93 IAKRSLDQLALLHQ
+93 IAKRALDRLALLHQ
-107 PDARVRRNGEVVQI
+107 PTARVRRDGEIMQI
-121 EVHQIVL
+121 AVHQIVL

-147 EHKGIDI
+147 ANSDIDV

-164 PVQKNEGDEV
+164 SVQKNVGDEL
-174 LAGSGVMEGSATAR
+174 LAGSGVMQGSASAR
-188 VIRVGADTY
+188 VVRVGADTY

-221 IVKWIS
+221 VVKWIS
-227 WALVPMMAI
+227 WALLPLMAI
-236 AINGQVQAVGGW
+236 AINGQLQAVGGW
-248 GFAISSGRWLEAL
+248 NQAISNGRWLEAL

-325 IRFDEAAELAP
+325 IQFDAVQELPAVG
-336 IAKTTGRATGSGNLG
+336 T
-351 GSSVEGSRFRD
+351 SSFRD

-378 TTLCLRGHFEA
+378 TTLCLRGHFGA
-389 PADLRST
+389 PAELH
-396 AETAFT
+396 AIEQTAFT
-402 SKLKYSS
+402 SKLKFSQ
-409 FTFERAISGSGS
+409 FCFETGQGNQP
-421 GAGGKHTHET
+421 GKGVET
-431 FTLGA
+431 FTFGA
-436 PEMVLDPKIHSD
+436 PEMVLDSKIHTD
-448 ALSAASALANT
+448 ALATANALASS

-465 LAASAGDANQD
+465 LAATAGSIAQD
-476 SPAVRVPLAL
+476 SPQTRVPLLL
-486 VTFREQVRT
+486 VTFREQVRF

-500 LGYFKAQGVNVKV
+500 LGYFKAQGVSVKV

-524 VAREAGLEFE
+524 VAREAGLEFA
-534 GSGFDAR
+534 GTGFDAR
-541 NLPDNL
+541 NLPENI

-557 TVFGRVTPEQKRN
+557 TVFGRVTPEQKRD

-588 VNDALALKKADLGI
+588 VNDALAMKKADLGI
-602 AMGSAAAATKA
+602 AMGTAAAATKA

-618 LLDSKFSSLPGVV
+618 LLDSRFASLPNVV
-631 SEGRRVIANIERVSR
+631 DEGRRVIANIDRVSR

-653 WAMTLTLVFG
+653 WAMMMTLVFG
-663 GFLWAY
+663 LAMWAY

-684 GLPSFAL
+684 GVPAFAL
-691 ALLPNPRR
+691 ALLPNPKR
-699 YVPGFLKRALLFCLP
+699 YVGGFLRRALYFCVP
-714 GGLII
+714 GGLLI
-719 GGAVITLDIWLRG
+719 GFAVIALDLFYRSAGWA
-732 LGYSV
+732 V
-737 EQERTSTTILI
+737 AQDQTSTAIVM
-748 SLAGLWVLAALAR
+748 SLAGLWVLTALAR
-761 PFTKASFVIVLAM
+761 PFTRASFGIVIGM
-774 YGLMV
+774 YLLM
-779 ITFSV
+779 IATFAV
-784 PLIGSFFGF
+784 PAVAQFFGF
-793 AQLNPEQWLAP
+793 GALSPQQWFAP

-815 ETVNRV
+815 ETANRV
-821 VATKAQAR
+821 VATKVSRR